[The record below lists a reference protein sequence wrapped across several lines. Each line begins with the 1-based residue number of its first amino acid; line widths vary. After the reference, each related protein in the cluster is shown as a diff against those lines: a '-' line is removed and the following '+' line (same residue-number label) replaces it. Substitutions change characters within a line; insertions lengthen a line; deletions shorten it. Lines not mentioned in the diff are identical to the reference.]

1 MHSGRSPHDG
11 GQRRRRRVTSYH
23 FALGLAV
30 PSRHGL
36 RGVASHHF
44 ALALLRRS
52 RHGLHRVAS
61 HHFAATIPSHHFA
74 ATIVVVAMDSGD
86 MRASIFFSLL
96 KLRLVAAGAPACVAA
111 WLLLSDS
118 PSSIPFERCT
128 VCALN
133 IIWVFLLSSWNC
145 VCALS
150 FRRSV
155 SLLFLRH
162 LLSLLP
168 HRRLV
173 ISPIPFLTVPPRLAS
188 LAIPP
193 PLDFCIHIR

>member
-11 GQRRRRRVTSYH
+11 GQRRGRRVTSYH

-61 HHFAATIPSHHFA
+61 HYFAATIASHHFA
-74 ATIVVVAMDSGD
+74 PTIVVVAMDSGD
-86 MRASIFFSLL
+86 MRSSNFFSLL

-111 WLLLSDS
+111 CHRGHW
-118 PSSIPFERCT
+118 
-128 VCALN
+128 
-133 IIWVFLLSSWNC
+133 
-145 VCALS
+145 
-150 FRRSV
+150 RRQ
-155 SLLFLRH
+155 
-162 LLSLLP
+162 P
-168 HRRLV
+168 HYYE
-173 ISPIPFLTVPPRLAS
+173 
-188 LAIPP
+188 
-193 PLDFCIHIR
+193 LDVGLWYDHTKMP